1 MRRNAMTREE
11 KLELIQRVLGL
22 RHKLKVLDSMKTPET
37 HDDLSISLLSRWD
50 LEDEIRA
57 IETLLDEDRS
67 ANVRAKRSQVEAQY
81 LSGSLPPKKKK

>member
-57 IETLLDEDRS
+57 IEALLDEDRS

>member
-1 MRRNAMTREE
+1 MTREE

-22 RHKLKVLDSMKTPET
+22 RHKLKVLDSMKTPDT

-57 IETLLDEDRS
+57 IETLLDEDRN
-67 ANVRAKRSQVEAQY
+67 ANVRAKRTQVEAQY

>member
-1 MRRNAMTREE
+1 MTREE

>member
-1 MRRNAMTREE
+1 MTREE
-11 KLELIQRVLGL
+11 KLELIERVLGL

-37 HDDLSISLLSRWD
+37 HDELSVSLLSRWE

-57 IETLLDEDRS
+57 IESLLDEERN

-81 LSGSLPPKKKK
+81 LSGNPSPRKKK